1 MSQSELP
8 EFRPGEILRTLHHHQ
23 VAYVVVG
30 GLAAALHGAP
40 IRTGDA
46 DIVPEGSPENLA
58 RLAAALVQLEARI
71 RVAEEPDGLP
81 FSIEA
86 EGLARG
92 QIWNL
97 TTRYG
102 DLDLTFIPSGTAGY
116 DDVSRDA
123 VVYEVAGVAVRVAS
137 LADVIRSKQAANRP
151 KDYVTL
157 PTLRRLLDRLDREDR
172 E

>member
-8 EFRPGEILRTLHHHQ
+8 EFRPGEILRALHQHR

-30 GLAAALHGAP
+30 GLAAVLHGAP

-46 DIVPEGSPENLA
+46 DIVPEESPANLA
-58 RLAAALVQLEARI
+58 RLATALVQLEARI
-71 RVAEEPDGLP
+71 RVAEEAGGLP
-81 FSIEA
+81 FSIDA
-86 EGLARG
+86 VGLARG
-92 QIWNL
+92 QTWNL

-102 DLDLTFIPSGTAGY
+102 DLDLTFVPSGTAGY
-116 DDVSRDA
+116 QDVSRDA
-123 VVYEVAGVAVRVAS
+123 VAYEVAGVAVKVAS

-157 PTLRRLLDRLDREDR
+157 PTLRRLLDRLDRE
-172 E
+172 